1 MNGKVYSEQKLAVM
15 IKIAMQHV
23 KDPDV
28 RNGIVSKC
36 HREIGMLVAGMLIK
50 ASSSVDLTDQEITAL
65 SNGMR
70 HWRRQ
75 RKSLVKSSNQK

>member
-36 HREIGMLVAGMLIK
+36 HREIGMLVA
-50 ASSSVDLTDQEITAL
+50 
-65 SNGMR
+65 
-70 HWRRQ
+70 
-75 RKSLVKSSNQK
+75 VKL